1 MAVMNVVQTI
11 AGTLYEVM
19 NEDSRVFVL
28 GEDVAQIGGTFGAT
42 AGLLDAFGPDRVID
56 TPLAESSIVGIA
68 IGAALGGLLPV
79 AEIQFADFIH
89 AAVDQIIN
97 EAAKIRYRSNGDFS
111 CPIVVRAPYGGGITG
126 GLYHSQCVEALF
138 FSTPG
143 LKIVAPVMPYDI
155 KGLLRAA
162 IFDPDPVLFFE
173 HKNALAYRGFR
184 QEVPDEPYEL
194 PIGKADIKRKGE
206 HITLITYGLMVHYA
220 LAAAEDLAQEN
231 IDVEVIDLR
240 TLLPLDRTTIL
251 ESVQKTGKVLIVH
264 EDNLTGGIG
273 GEVAAVIA
281 DEAFWYLD
289 APIKRLAAPDIP
301 AMPYAK
307 PLEEF
312 AMPNKAKIV
321 TALRELAAV

>member
-1 MAVMNVVQTI
+1 MALQNSIQTI
-11 AGTLYEVM
+11 NTTLREIM
-19 NEDSRVFVL
+19 AEDPTVFVL
-28 GEDVAQIGGTFGAT
+28 GEDVEMGGTFGAT
-42 AGLLDAFGPDRVID
+42 AGHRDAFGPNRVLD
-56 TPLAESSIVGIA
+56 TPLAEASIVGIA
-68 IGAALGGLLPV
+68 IGAALGGLRPV

-126 GLYHSQCVEALF
+126 GLYHSQSVEALF

-155 KGLLRAA
+155 KGLLRSAVK
-162 IFDPDPVLFFE
+162 DPDPVLFFE

-184 QEVPDEPYEL
+184 QEVPVEPYEI
-194 PIGKADIKRKGE
+194 PIGKADIKREGR
-206 HITLITYGLMVHYA
+206 HVSVITYGLMVHYA
-220 LAAAEDLAQEN
+220 LGAAEDLAREG
-231 IDVEVIDLR
+231 IEVEVLDMR
-240 TLLPLDRTTIL
+240 TLLPFDEEAIL
-251 ESVQKTGKVLIVH
+251 SSVRKTGKVLIVH

-273 GEVAAVIA
+273 GEIAARIA

-289 APIKRLAAPDIP
+289 APVKRLAAPDIP

-307 PLEEF
+307 SLEDHV
-312 AMPNKAKIV
+312 MPNQQKIAD
-321 TALRELAAV
+321 ALRTLAKL